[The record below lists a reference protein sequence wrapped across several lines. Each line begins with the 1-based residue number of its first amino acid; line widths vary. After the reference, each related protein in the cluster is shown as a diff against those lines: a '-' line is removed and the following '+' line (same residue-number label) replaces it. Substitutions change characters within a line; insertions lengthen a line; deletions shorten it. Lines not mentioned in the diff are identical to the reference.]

1 MSLFTDTGTRT
12 MTPQITTHYTDGR
25 PSETRDMTPEEIA
38 QIPTEPLF
46 SELENEPETPAPTEP

>member
-1 MSLFTDTGTRT
+1 MT
-12 MTPQITTHYTDGR
+12 MTPQITTHYADGR

-46 SELENEPETPAPTEP
+46 PEDPNDETPDSP